1 MGTENKPPLWQQIP
15 SLFGYPLYP
24 VSAILFSIIAC
35 IALQLPYFNNLFLT
49 IALSIL
55 LLTVFFTFCLPMFSN
70 IISGHHN
77 TPSWSDVY
85 EEFDTFLIA
94 QHTLLFLILGFG
106 IVILHEENLPILI
119 YISGFLSI
127 LFLPAILMILYIDKS
142 LVQALNPFLAM
153 QLIHTLGTSYLA
165 ICLITSLMVM
175 LVAITTYTLSTILP
189 AFTLE
194 LLIFYISIYCSIILY
209 LVMGY
214 VLYQNNIKFD
224 HNGTMIHPKAENQ
237 GLKASSLNFVQ
248 AANAKIA
255 AGELIEASEFFQ
267 KALSIDSLNLD
278 LHKQY
283 HELLLTMNDNKELNH
298 HGRNYI
304 RKLLARN
311 LGVKAGDTFKTIC
324 KKIPDFHLEEVPVA
338 ITLATILRDTHH
350 YQLSVK
356 VLSELHKYCPND
368 SNIPEA
374 YLLLA
379 QIYSEKLNQDKKA
392 KQILEYI
399 LIHYT
404 DHPLQ
409 KIIKSHLDCLMRL

>member
-1 MGTENKPPLWQQIP
+1 MGTENKPPLWRKIP
-15 SLFGYPLYP
+15 ILLGYPLYP
-24 VSAILFSIIAC
+24 VSAILFSMIAC
-35 IALQLPYFNNLFLT
+35 ITLQLPYINLLFPT
-49 IALSIL
+49 IALSTL
-55 LLTVFFTFCLPMFSN
+55 LLILYFTFCLPMFGN
-70 IISGHHN
+70 IISGRH
-77 TPSWSDVY
+77 TAPSWGEIY
-85 EEFDTFLIA
+85 EEFDKFLIA
-94 QHTLLFLILGFG
+94 QHVLLFLILGFG
-106 IVILHEENLPILI
+106 IVILYEENLPVLI

-127 LFLPAILMILYIDKS
+127 LLLPAILMILYNDKS
-142 LVQALNPFLAM
+142 LVQALNPFLIM
-153 QLIHTLGTSYLA
+153 QLINTLGASYLA
-165 ICLITSLMVM
+165 ICLIASIMVVVVTTIA
-175 LVAITTYTLSTILP
+175 VALSTKLP

-194 LLIFYISIYCSIILY
+194 LLIFYLSIYCSIILY
-209 LVMGY
+209 LAMAY
-214 VLYQNNIKFD
+214 VLYQKNIKLD
-224 HNGTMIHPKAENQ
+224 HNNETINLKEKNQ
-237 GLKASSLNFVQ
+237 GIRVLSLNFVNS
-248 AANAKIA
+248 ANSKISE
-255 AGELIEASEFFQ
+255 GELVEASEFFQ

-278 LHKQY
+278 VHQQY

-311 LGVKAGDTFKTIC
+311 LGIKAGDIFKTIC
-324 KKIPDFHLEEVPVA
+324 EKIPDFHLEEVPVA
-338 ITLATILRDTHH
+338 ITLARILSDMHH

-392 KQILEYI
+392 QHVLEYV

-409 KIIKSHLDCLMRL
+409 KVIKSYLDCLMRL